1 MRKNNMESGIK
12 KPRHN
17 DILSGRGNGIN
28 SHIGNER
35 YRSLV
40 KGVKT
45 DYVKTPRTH
54 RAEFALKIYE
64 DIKKWNPPGRFL
76 KKNQTTQLWEELEKD
91 KALNKI
97 KQALREGAPI
107 ISKAIIK
114 CEEMYAMKIPSTV
127 NHGGTH
133 LNETKKKRSFNQ
145 VASEPH
151 LYSSSTKNL
160 DSVIVPETQMNSSAH
175 TSITPRIEHGDLLKY
190 PDTGEIHG
198 DIAISNNMISN
209 LKHPDP
215 GVLHGVIKLNNNV
228 ASNLKQQG
236 SGDISSSALTNSIV
250 SNLKHQDSGY
260 ISTSVLSSNVVPNLR
275 QSCPR
280 NINPSIHRLGDESV
294 TSAIK
299 RRSVAIINTKVRTL
313 PGINFEG
320 VVGDGL
326 HVRNDS
332 MDFDELLSGSN
343 EDGMS
348 SEKESSDEISDLTC
362 MMNSNMNMSISAKSF
377 QMDSNRNSSS
387 TKRSSRSQPDAE
399 NSHSNSLGL
408 SGLSDYFSKGEL
420 HDIMSTD
427 DSDLNFS
434 LNLEGLEGTLKEEDD
449 S

>member
-1 MRKNNMESGIK
+1 MESGIK

-28 SHIGNER
+28 NHIGNER

-114 CEEMYAMKIPSTV
+114 CEELYAMKIPSTV

-145 VASEPH
+145 VTSEPQ
-151 LYSSSTKNL
+151 LYSPPTKNL
-160 DSVIVPETQMNSSAH
+160 DSVIVPEKQMNSSTH

-198 DIAISNNMISN
+198 DIAISNNMVPN

-215 GVLHGVIKLNNNV
+215 GVLHGDIKLSNNV
-228 ASNLKQQG
+228 AFNLKHQD
-236 SGDISSSALTNSIV
+236 SGDINPSVLTNSIV
-250 SNLKHQDSGY
+250 SNLKHQDSGD
-260 ISTSVLSSNVVPNLR
+260 ISTSVPSNNVAPNLR
-275 QSCPR
+275 QSCPG
-280 NINPSIHRLGDESV
+280 NINPSIRRAGDESV

-320 VVGDGL
+320 VVGDGS

-332 MDFDELLSGSN
+332 MDFDELLKDSN

-348 SEKESSDEISDLTC
+348 SQKESSDELSDLTC

-377 QMDSNRNSSS
+377 SNSS

-434 LNLEGLEGTLKEEDD
+434 LNLEGLDGTLKEEDD
-449 S
+449 SS